1 MYGKRGRIG
10 PLILRQLNG
19 ETIVQA
25 AERGPR
31 KPRSEAQ
38 QAHLD
43 LTHRARQYG
52 RAQTNDPAA
61 KALYATRITKRCTS
75 AYTVAVQDYHNAP
88 EITVLDASG
97 YQGRVGD
104 AVWVRAT
111 DDFGVVSVYVRLLA
125 PDGGL
130 REEGLASLQD
140 TGDWLYRA
148 TRPTSSVQG
157 TVVEAKAYDRPGNV
171 ATERLAL

>member
-1 MYGKRGRIG
+1 MYGKRGRVG

-43 LTHRARQYG
+43 RTHRARQYG
-52 RAQTNDPAA
+52 KAQVSDPIS

-75 AYTVAVQDYHNAP
+75 AYTVAVQDYLNAP
-88 EITVLDASG
+88 EITVLDASA
-97 YQGRVGD
+97 YQGGVGD
-104 AVWVRAT
+104 VIRVRAT

-125 PDGGL
+125 PDGSL
-130 REEGLASLQD
+130 REAGPASLQA
-140 TGDWLYRA
+140 TGDWLYQA
-148 TRPTSSVQG
+148 TQPTSLGQG
-157 TVVEAKAYDRPGNV
+157 TVAEAKAYDRPGNV
-171 ATERLAL
+171 ATERLVL